1 MADNDFDKSE
11 MTNSIKELQ
20 EVGSKLTD
28 RTKQLSRQISDLNKE
43 FGQINEYKHDLEA
56 RIRVLESEDVDILRQ
71 EMYKLEIKINTFET
85 QHDDSKEKWR
95 VAINFVIQL
104 AWVSMAAWLLLKLGL
119 QAPL

>member
-11 MTNSIKELQ
+11 ITSSIKALQ
-20 EVGSKLTD
+20 EVDSKLMD
-28 RTKQLSRQISDLNKE
+28 RTKQLSRQMSDLNKE
-43 FGQINEYKHDLEA
+43 FGQINEYKHDLDA
-56 RIRVLESEDVDILRQ
+56 RIRVLESEDVEGLRQ
-71 EMYKLEIKINTFET
+71 EVYRLDSKINAFET

-95 VAINFVIQL
+95 VAMNFVIQL